1 MPFLYGIQ
9 EMYNQSLFMVAGMRS
24 NRSLGL
30 VYSVCISGG
39 NNVKLH
45 GILVCL
51 FTDREN
57 LAPVLPLGILF
68 KSMRC
73 RYLVV

>member
-1 MPFLYGIQ
+1 MRDP
-9 EMYNQSLFMVAGMRS
+9 NSLDKTFIFKVAGMRY

-39 NNVKLH
+39 NNVKLY

-51 FTDREN
+51 FTGREN
-57 LAPVLPLGILF
+57 LAPELPLGILF